1 MLATAVWMVGRA
13 MRSPSWHPVP
23 VTRRNFDSAVDP
35 CQIALPAS
43 ILPSDGRF
51 VCGPSKVR
59 AGQIDAIVAGARDLI
74 GTSHRKP
81 PVKNLV
87 GSIRAGL
94 RELFALP
101 EGWEIML
108 GNGGTTVFWDAAS
121 FALVDRRSQH
131 LAFGEFSTKF
141 AEVCRAA
148 PHLDEPAIIT
158 SPAGDHPD
166 PVGEAGV
173 DLYALTHNET
183 STGVAMQLRR
193 PSGSDT
199 GSLVA
204 VDATSA
210 AGGLRWDTEEIDVYY
225 FAPQKCFASDGGL
238 WIAACAP
245 AAIERID
252 RLTSGQRWIPASIDL
267 GIALI
272 GLWLFSQLDP
282 SLPLFGIVFFSDGVQ
297 AQLAGIVGGDARRL
311 LGPISVAM
319 NLVSLGLLLT
329 LVMRSK
335 RAALAAVALLVWIA
349 ALTKLIAASLLLR
362 SEAAFLWVSKEVA
375 WAIVAGMLFVGAA
388 AALPRPLI
396 RVLCALS
403 LLCAIGLSVLR
414 PGEAQSFLSLRLF
427 RWNDLQLMHYTG
439 LSATVAE
446 VWPYAALFYLLLLW
460 RRDRTSSQARPRPG
474 LPL

>member
-1 MLATAVWMVGRA
+1 MSAEPRSRLALYLALGYTLLILYASLSPFSGWRDPGQSALHFLFEPWPRYVAVFDVVVNVLAYVPFGMLVAAAMLPGRSALAAGITGLVVGFALSFGMECAQGFLPGRIA
-13 MRSPSWHPVP
+13 NRLDL
-23 VTRRNFDSAVDP
+23 VTNTMGAG
-35 CQIALPAS
+35 IGAWIGA
-43 ILPSDGRF
+43 
-51 VCGPSKVR
+51 R
-59 AGQIDAIVAGARDLI
+59 AGTVPRIVRPLARFRQ
-74 GTSHRKP
+74 HW
-81 PVKNLV
+81 
-87 GSIRAGL
+87 
-94 RELFALP
+94 FLP
-101 EGWEIML
+101 
-108 GNGGTTVFWDAAS
+108 GG
-121 FALVDRRSQH
+121 
-131 LAFGEFSTKF
+131 
-141 AEVCRAA
+141 
-148 PHLDEPAIIT
+148 
-158 SPAGDHPD
+158 
-166 PVGEAGV
+166 
-173 DLYALTHNET
+173 
-183 STGVAMQLRR
+183 
-193 PSGSDT
+193 
-199 GSLVA
+199 
-204 VDATSA
+204 
-210 AGGLRWDTEEIDVYY
+210 
-225 FAPQKCFASDGGL
+225 
-238 WIAACAP
+238 
-245 AAIERID
+245 
-252 RLTSGQRWIPASIDL
+252 SIDL

-335 RAALAAVALLVWIA
+335 RAVLAAVALLVWIA
-349 ALTKLIAASLLLR
+349 ALTKLVAATLLLR

-396 RVLCALS
+396 RVLCALA

-446 VWPYAALFYLLLLW
+446 VWPYAALLYLLLLW
-460 RRDRTSSQARPRPG
+460 RRDRKSSQARPRPV

>member
-13 MRSPSWHPVP
+13 LRSPSWHPVP
-23 VTRRNFDSAVDP
+23 VTRRDIDSAVDP
-35 CQIALPAS
+35 GQIALPAS

-51 VCGPSKVR
+51 GCGPSKVR
-59 AGQIDAIVAGARDLI
+59 AGQIDAIVAGARNLI

-210 AGGLRWDTEEIDVYY
+210 AGGLRWDTEEVDVYY

-238 WIAACAP
+238 WISACAP

-252 RLTSGQRWIPASIDL
+252 RLASGHRWIPASIDL
-267 GIALI
+267 GIAIENSRLDQTYNTPAVATLI
-272 GLWLFSQLDP
+272 MLDDQIRWMNAHGGLEWCAARSDESASIVYAWAEKTEWASPFVGDSAKRSSVVATIDLDA
-282 SLPLFGIVFFSDGVQ
+282 SVSAEDVCTALRANGIVDTDGYRKLGRN
-297 AQLAGIVGGDARRL
+297 QLRIGMFPAIDPADVEA
-311 LGPISVAM
+311 
-319 NLVSLGLLLT
+319 LT
-329 LVMRSK
+329 LCIDAVV
-335 RAALAAVALLVWIA
+335 VALQ
-349 ALTKLIAASLLLR
+349 T
-362 SEAAFLWVSKEVA
+362 
-375 WAIVAGMLFVGAA
+375 
-388 AALPRPLI
+388 
-396 RVLCALS
+396 
-403 LLCAIGLSVLR
+403 
-414 PGEAQSFLSLRLF
+414 
-427 RWNDLQLMHYTG
+427 
-439 LSATVAE
+439 
-446 VWPYAALFYLLLLW
+446 
-460 RRDRTSSQARPRPG
+460 
-474 LPL
+474 